1 MTNRDKHNLHS
12 ENQQKGK
19 NQEKILKSQESE
31 KDSGDQQINNEP
43 DDASIRSERQSVKDA
58 EKNQSRH

>member
-1 MTNRDKHNLHS
+1 MTNRDKNNLHS

-19 NQEKILKSQESE
+19 NQEEILKSQESE
-31 KDSGDQQINNEP
+31 KDTGDQQINNEA
-43 DDASIRSERQSVKDA
+43 DDARIRSERQRVKDA